1 MFDRIS
7 IVRAPKA
14 PVVLA
19 VFSDDK
25 SLAKGD
31 RNASR
36 DAAVG
41 AASFRAELGETTA
54 AGDGTVILGL
64 GKKAEFNAKSART
77 AGARLVRGLERMK
90 CAKVALGFGG
100 AFDAKDA
107 REFGQSMGEGV
118 AIANWRVDMFDGKAT
133 TRAARAGNLAIDAGN
148 DAFAD
153 GFARGLEVGASCRE
167 LDPSCCLRGDCFVE
181 LFPARILSSSNC

>member
-1 MFDRIS
+1 MFDRVS
-7 IVRAPKA
+7 IARAPKA

-36 DAAVG
+36 DAAVRS
-41 AASFRAELGETTA
+41 ASFRAELGETTA
-54 AGDGTVILGL
+54 ADDGSVILGL
-64 GKKAEFNAKSART
+64 GKKADFNAKSART

-100 AFDAKDA
+100 MFGAKDA
-107 REFGQSMGEGV
+107 REFGQAMGEGV
-118 AIANWRVDMFDGKAT
+118 ALANWRVDMFDGKAT
-133 TRAARAGNLAIDAGN
+133 TRAARAGNLAVDAGEG
-148 DAFAD
+148 AFSD
-153 GFARGLEVGASCRE
+153 GFARGLEVGASVNE
-167 LDPSCCLRGDCFVE
+167 
-181 LFPARILSSSNC
+181 ARRIAATPPNICTPN